1 MLLILRLVGLLS
13 LVSFTS
19 PLHGN
24 KIDYNYL
31 QYLQKYQRL
40 VLLYRTITK
49 MVVTRRAILGLLVD
63 TDIHWMVEWMFIW
76 FSSLPR
82 NCDWNTTKAT
92 SHKHPAPHHILL
104 CLTLLWS
111 SEWVMIWVLPIH
123 TLLDCLLPL
132 IFKMIV
138 HPEYQFWTGQ
148 PKSATTTK
156 STFKHTGSASTWEK
170 VKNTFSRSESPK
182 CQNKQGGCFSFCICA
197 IPVTHSTKLCLS
209 HQQLLLICIKYQN
222 SISYC
227 TFGSETHTNSTFF
240 D

>member
-1 MLLILRLVGLLS
+1 MVLTTPLKLWLKHHQSSIPQ
-13 LVSFTS
+13 TS
-19 PLHGN
+19 
-24 KIDYNYL
+24 
-31 QYLQKYQRL
+31 
-40 VLLYRTITK
+40 
-49 MVVTRRAILGLLVD
+49 
-63 TDIHWMVEWMFIW
+63 
-76 FSSLPR
+76 S
-82 NCDWNTTKAT
+82 
-92 SHKHPAPHHILL
+92 PHHILL

-111 SEWVMIWVLPIH
+111 SEKVMIWVLPIH

-148 PKSATTTK
+148 PKSATTAK

-197 IPVTHSTKLCLS
+197 IPVTHSMKLCLS

-227 TFGSETHTNSTFF
+227 TFGSETYTNSTFF
-240 D
+240 WLEHGPNYTSLLNWIEIG